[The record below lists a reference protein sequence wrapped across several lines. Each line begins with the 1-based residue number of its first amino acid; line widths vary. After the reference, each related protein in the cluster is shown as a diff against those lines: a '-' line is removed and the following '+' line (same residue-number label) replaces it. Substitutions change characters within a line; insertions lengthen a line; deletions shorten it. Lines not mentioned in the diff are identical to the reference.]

1 MIVRMWASAE
11 GFLLGLL
18 LGLILGATAVDM
30 VIQ

>member
-11 GFLLGLL
+11 GFLLGLI

-30 VIQ
+30 VIR